1 MGFCFNGITSK
12 SLGIPSRMTVEN
24 RIPSLRNSTTQ
35 ISGKDGLVDFGS
47 ALSERTIDI
56 ECLIPPGKSRAGLLA
71 LKDSLTDWLNP
82 SRGVCALTLDT
93 EPGRIYYA
101 RLNDGVSFE
110 KVVRRTATFD
120 VSFLCPDPY
129 AYAEEDEEYTLEA
142 DGTVTRG
149 LGNVDSHPV
158 YEIHGALSDSSQTLT
173 FSVDGD
179 AVTVC
184 GPLAENETMYI
195 DTDSMTAWIE
205 TAAGIVRNALG
216 NIADLNFP
224 HLAVGENT
232 ITLESDGGTF
242 SSLTIQARSR
252 WL

>member
-24 RIPSLRNSTTQ
+24 RIPSLRNSTTE

-56 ECLIPPGKSRAGLLA
+56 ECLIPPGKTLAGLLA
-71 LKDSLTDWLNP
+71 LKDSLVDWLNP
-82 SRGVCALTLDT
+82 SRGVCELTLDT

-120 VSFLCPDPY
+120 VPFLCPDPY
-129 AYAEEDEEYTLEA
+129 AYAEEDEVYTLNA
-142 DGTVTRG
+142 DGTVTRT

-158 YEIHGALSDSSQTLT
+158 YEIHGTLSDSSQALT
-173 FSVDGD
+173 FMVDGSS
-179 AVTVC
+179 VTVC
-184 GPLAENETMYI
+184 GPLAATETMYI

-205 TAAGIVRNALG
+205 TAAGVVRNALA
-216 NIADLNFP
+216 NISDLNFP
-224 HLAVGENT
+224 YLAVGENT
-232 ITLESDGGTF
+232 VTMRSDGGTF
-242 SSLTIQARSR
+242 TSLKIYAKSR